1 MTTPPQPEDSDPSG
15 RIPGDR
21 SGGEASPPAP
31 RRTVLDRS
39 PGDRYQPAREVAGSG
54 RAVEALWAPL
64 AVAVGGALAFV
75 LLGGVMAV
83 TAGLIVIAGLIGWL
97 TGLLVRP
104 PLRAAVVAAG
114 IVVLGLLGIWLFGRM
129 EGGVLDP
136 IEYFAEVQGF
146 LVPLELL
153 VAAGLAAAASR

>member
-15 RIPGDR
+15 RIQGDR
-21 SGGEASPPAP
+21 SGGEASPPVP
-31 RRTVLDRS
+31 RRTVLDRP
-39 PGDRYQPAREVAGSG
+39 PGDRYRPTSEAAGSA
-54 RAVEALWAPL
+54 RAIDAALAPL

-83 TAGLIVIAGLIGWL
+83 TAGLIVVAGLIGWL

-104 PLRAAVVAAG
+104 PLRAAVVAFG

-153 VAAGLAAAASR
+153 VAGGLAAAASR